1 MTFSRVL
8 QGECEDRNNS
18 IIIINSWFELNE
30 MCNLISLYKR
40 GTQPHQVQRSL
51 TGGGEGWDAK
61 KKLKVGIC
69 FGVGKGAATP
79 SIREKELHCTCRPAI
94 KLNTQRNATGKRRF
108 YRRQM
113 NIFERIYHHHHRH
126 SFPSSIYNHQAQWA
140 IQGTNRTGRCS
151 TLPLFLGSLAS
162 LTKGLSFWQGA
173 HVVEV
178 NLPLYKI
185 VCGPNWYKY

>member
-1 MTFSRVL
+1 
-8 QGECEDRNNS
+8 
-18 IIIINSWFELNE
+18 

-51 TGGGEGWDAK
+51 TGGRGGLRCEEKVEGRNLFW
-61 KKLKVGIC
+61 
-69 FGVGKGAATP
+69 
-79 SIREKELHCTCRPAI
+79 CRKRGRHAI
-94 KLNTQRNATGKRRF
+94 HPRKRTTLYMSPRHKIKHTTQRNWQKTV

-113 NIFERIYHHHHRH
+113 NIFERIYHHHRRH

-140 IQGTNRTGRCS
+140 TAQEGVPLCLCS
-151 TLPLFLGSLAS
+151 SACS

-185 VCGPNWYKY
+185 VCGPN

>member
-51 TGGGEGWDAK
+51 TGGRGGLRCEEKVEGRNLFW
-61 KKLKVGIC
+61 
-69 FGVGKGAATP
+69 
-79 SIREKELHCTCRPAI
+79 CRKRGRHAIHPRKRTTLYISPAI
-94 KLNTQRNATGKRRF
+94 KLSTQRNATGKRRF

-113 NIFERIYHHHHRH
+113 NIFERINHHHRRH

-140 IQGTNRTGRCS
+140 IQGTNSTGRCS
-151 TLPLFLGSLAS
+151 TLPLFLGSLAH
-162 LTKGLSFWQGA
+162 QR
-173 HVVEV
+173 
-178 NLPLYKI
+178 I
-185 VCGPNWYKY
+185 VLLAGSSCGGG

>member
-51 TGGGEGWDAK
+51 TGGRGGWDAK

-113 NIFERIYHHHHRH
+113 NIFERIYHHHRRH

-140 IQGTNRTGRCS
+140 TAQEGVPLCLCS
-151 TLPLFLGSLAS
+151 SARSP
-162 LTKGLSFWQGA
+162 TKGLSFWQGA